1 MDRSGNGSRRA
12 VVLAVVGAS
21 GGAGASTLAA
31 ACAVRAADSGRS
43 VALVDAAVGG
53 AGIDVVLGI
62 DHLPGVR
69 WPELAGCRGRVDGLG
84 LLPRMPRAG
93 AVAVLAHSRDSPVW
107 VGAAAERGVI
117 AGLSDVLDLVVVDV
131 PRAWSL
137 GGWRT
142 VDQESRDG
150 LDGLD
155 GVDGSDGSEAP
166 GSLGGPGGP
175 GGPGELSELGGL
187 SGLGGL
193 GGLGGW
199 ASWGALGG
207 GPALSAVVVAGAGIL
222 ELAALAATAPRVAV
236 LVPETFVVVRGHRL
250 SRTVVGDVEAALDLP
265 VLGVLEHDPSV
276 RRDLARGIP
285 PGRGRG
291 PLAELAQSVIEAMD
305 QRPREVAS

>member
-155 GVDGSDGSEAP
+155 GSEAP

-175 GGPGELSELGGL
+175 GGPGEL

>member
-1 MDRSGNGSRRA
+1 MDRSGNGSRRG

-150 LDGLD
+150 LDG
-155 GVDGSDGSEAP
+155 VDGSDGSEAP

-175 GGPGELSELGGL
+175 GELSGL